1 MRKKDYI
8 RDYPAL
14 TVSIERRVRFE
25 EVDQLSYMWH
35 GRYASWFEDGR
46 EVMGSRYNINYL
58 DFYSH
63 GIVVPIKMLSIDYKK
78 PLLYNKFYTIETSL
92 LWNES
97 AILEY
102 HYDIFNSEGISC
114 TKGITKQVMLD
125 TKGNLLF
132 DVPQFYKEFCQ
143 RWAEGLV

>member
-1 MRKKDYI
+1 MRKQNDI

-14 TVSIERRVRFE
+14 TISTERRVRFE

-35 GRYASWFEDGR
+35 GRYPSWFEDGR
-46 EVMGSRYNINYL
+46 EAMGSRYNINYL
-58 DFYSH
+58 DFYAQ
-63 GIVVPIKMLSIDYKK
+63 GVVVPIKTLSIDYKK
-78 PLLYNKFYTIETSL
+78 PLLYNNIYTIETSL
-92 LWNES
+92 LWNDS

-102 HYDIFNSEGISC
+102 HYTFFDSEGATC
-114 TKGITKQVMLD
+114 TTGITKQLMLD

-143 RWAEGLV
+143 RWTQGLV